1 MARSARGSAMTLL
14 VTGSAGHLGEGL
26 MRTLR
31 ARGIRARGVDIAHSP
46 WTDRVGSIVDRGFV
60 DRCMDGVTGV
70 LHTATLHKPHVA
82 THPAQAFIDTNVGGT
97 LQLLESA
104 RAHGVGAFVFTST
117 TSVFGDA
124 LVPADGAAAARIDE
138 DVAPRAKNI
147 YGATKA
153 AAEDLCRLAQ
163 RNHGLPVVVLRT
175 SRFFPEPD
183 DDPARR
189 AGIADANLKAN
200 ELLHRRVDLQDVVD
214 AHLLALARAPSLG
227 FERLIVSATTPF
239 LHEDATA
246 LRHAAADVVARRVPG
261 ASAAY
266 EAAGWTLPAA
276 IDRVYDNARAR
287 ALLGWTPRHGFTDAL
302 ARLGE
307 GRSIGSALAHAIGI
321 KGYHGDAWRDGV
333 YPVTACKEAP

>member
-1 MARSARGSAMTLL
+1 MTLL

-31 ARGIRARGVDIAHSP
+31 ARGIQARGVDIAHSP

-97 LQLLESA
+97 LRLLESA
-104 RAHGVGAFVFTST
+104 CAHGVGAFVFTST
-117 TSVFGDA
+117 TSVSGDA
-124 LVPADGAAAARIDE
+124 LVPADGA
-138 DVAPRAKNI
+138 P
-147 YGATKA
+147 
-153 AAEDLCRLAQ
+153 EDLCRLAQ

-189 AGIADANLKAN
+189 AGIEDANLKAN
-200 ELLHRRVDLQDVVD
+200 ELLYRRVDLQDVVD

-239 LHEDATA
+239 LREDATA

-287 ALLGWTPRHGFTDAL
+287 ALLGWMPRHGFTDAL
-302 ARLGE
+302 ARLRE
-307 GRSIGSALAHAIGI
+307 GRSIGSALAHAVGI

-333 YPVTACKEAP
+333 YPVTACKDAS

>member
-1 MARSARGSAMTLL
+1 MTLV

-31 ARGIRARGVDIAHSP
+31 ARGMPARGIDIVDSP
-46 WTDRVGSIVDRGFV
+46 WTDAVGSITDRGFV
-60 DRCMDGVTGV
+60 DRCMDGITGV

-82 THPAQAFIDTNVGGT
+82 THPAQTFIDTNIGGT

-104 RAHGVGAFVFTST
+104 RAHGVSAFVFTST

-124 LVPADGAAAARIDE
+124 LVPADGAPAAWIDE
-138 DVAPRAKNI
+138 DVVPRAKNI

-153 AAEDLCRLAQ
+153 AAEDLCRLAH
-163 RNHGLPVVVLRT
+163 RNHGLPVLVLRT

-183 DDPARR
+183 DDPVRR

-200 ELLHRRVDLQDVVD
+200 ELLYRRVDLEDVVE

-239 LHEDATA
+239 LREDAGA
-246 LRHAAADVVARRVPG
+246 LRHAAVDVIARRVPD
-261 ASAAY
+261 ASATY
-266 EAAGWTLPAA
+266 DAAGWALPTA
-276 IDRVYDNARAR
+276 IDRIYDNARAR
-287 ALLGWTPRHGFTDAL
+287 ALLGWTSRYDFADAL
-302 ARLGE
+302 LRLRE
-307 GRSIGSALAHAIGI
+307 GRAIGSALAREVAL

-333 YPVTACKEAP
+333 YPVGARKDTP